1 MPVRFQVDSD
11 FYDHPKTIGM
21 SDAAVALWTRAG
33 SYSAAKLTDGF
44 IAEHVLALLSRSP
57 EEACEEL
64 VSRGLW
70 RRTKDGFKFHQWD
83 HRNLTKSRVEAERED
98 ARTRKRKQRGK
109 NDTSANAQVSP
120 EIVPPGVTGGVT
132 RDSHGSHS
140 GVTDLS
146 VSVSL
151 SESELSTS
159 EVDDAPSDA
168 DFESDDV
175 PPIEPREDVERVC
188 RHLQQRMVENGY
200 VKPAITNRWREA
212 ARLLLDRDKRTEAQV
227 IAAIDWAQNHE
238 FWRANIKSLPKLRTQ
253 YDTLRLQ
260 ASARGGKS
268 NVTPV
273 DFGAQPKDP
282 KDRPLYAADD
292 VRARWTK

>member
-1 MPVRFQVDSD
+1 MPWFKVDD
-11 FYDHPKTIGM
+11 GFAFHRK
-21 SDAAVALWTRAG
+21 ALKAGNTALGLWVRAG
-33 SYSAAKLTDGF
+33 SWCAHQLTDGQVPT
-44 IAEHVLALLSRSP
+44 EVLALLGASS
-57 EEACEEL
+57 EDAEAL
-64 VSRGLW
+64 VTAGLW
-70 RRTKDGFKFHQWD
+70 DRTEDGYEFRGWHEYQPTKADVEEERSKARERQKEWRKNRRHAVTD
-83 HRNLTKSRVEAERED
+83 
-98 ARTRKRKQRGK
+98 
-109 NDTSANAQVSP
+109 
-120 EIVPPGVTGGVT
+120 GVTNAVT
-132 RDSHGSHS
+132 SSVTGAVTDAVSHGGSN
-140 GVTDLS
+140 GAP
-146 VSVSL
+146 SL
-151 SESELSTS
+151 PFPSLPKDTTS
-159 EVDDAPSDA
+159 EVADAPSDL
-168 DFESDDV
+168 DDESDDV

-188 RHLQQRMVENGY
+188 RHLQQRMVDNGY